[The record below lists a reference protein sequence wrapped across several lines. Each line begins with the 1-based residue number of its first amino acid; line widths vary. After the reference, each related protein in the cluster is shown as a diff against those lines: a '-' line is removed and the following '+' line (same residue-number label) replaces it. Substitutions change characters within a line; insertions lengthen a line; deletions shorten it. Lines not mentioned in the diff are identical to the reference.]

1 MTTGGRTLG
10 TVLAILGAAVPAGAE
25 TIQITSGAF
34 TWVRASGT
42 APSVILAGS
51 GFTFDGA
58 GTGGIFNPRTQCS
71 VPECLAGTTV
81 DLHLFFSG
89 GDLPG
94 DATLNGQTYAN
105 IGGLASVSS
114 LLAEWTGS
122 LVIPAGFAG
131 GSVSAPFLFSG
142 RFSYALDASQP
153 QQFVDLLGSG
163 LATLGFAPFPGP
175 EGAFFLTSATYAFQ
189 ESPAVPEPISLVLV
203 GTGLA
208 GLGALRRRRNPKEV
222 KR

>member
-1 MTTGGRTLG
+1 MTSGGRTLG
-10 TVLAILGAAVPAGAE
+10 TALAILGAAVPAWAE
-25 TIQITSGAF
+25 TIQITSGAL
-34 TWVRASGT
+34 TWVRASGA
-42 APSVILAGS
+42 APSITLTGS

-58 GTGGIFNPRTQCS
+58 GTSGIFNPPTQCS

-81 DLHLFFSG
+81 DLHVFFSG

-94 DATLNGQTYAN
+94 DATLKGQTYAD

-122 LVIPAGFAG
+122 LVIPADFAG

-142 RFSYALDASQP
+142 RFSYAADASQP
-153 QQFVDLLGSG
+153 QQFVDLIGAG
-163 LATLGFAPFPGP
+163 LATLGFAPFPG
-175 EGAFFLTSATYAFQ
+175 EAGAFFVTSATYAFQ
-189 ESPAVPEPISLVLV
+189 ESPAVPEPMSLMLV

-208 GLGALRRRRNPKEV
+208 GLAALRRRRKSKEV
-222 KR
+222 ES